1 MTRASLMSKILVL
14 RLKGRWWD
22 EIATGS
28 KSHEIRLQTDY
39 WRKRLIDR
47 DYDEVHL
54 WRGYPPKTDTSK
66 LLIRPWRPVTTDTIV
81 HEEFGSDLTPVFM
94 IDVRIQ

>member
-1 MTRASLMSKILVL
+1 MTRAAVQSRILVL

-22 EIATGS
+22 EIASGL
-28 KSHEIRLQTDY
+28 KPHEIRLQTDY
-39 WRKRLIDR
+39 WRKRLVDR
-47 DYDEVHL
+47 QYDEVHL

-66 LLIRPWRPVTTDTIV
+66 LLRRPWRPVTTDTIV
-81 HEEFGSDLTPVFM
+81 HEEFGSDPVSVFL